1 MYAKVANMSYN
12 DMSIP
17 VERPSRR
24 KVLFILGEL
33 SDRDLDWMIATGHKK
48 EVPAGTVLIQE
59 GIANE
64 ALYIVLNGTLS
75 VCMAALAGREIST
88 IGCGEVLGEMSFVD
102 DRPPSATVKAIEDSV
117 VLAIPREP
125 LAEKLQ
131 QDVLFALRFYRAI
144 TKFLSTRLRGAVT
157 WLSDDKDLQLP
168 PDARAERTDA
178 PTVDEMAIASARFDQ
193 LLQRLQER

>member
-33 SDRDLDWMIATGHKK
+33 SDRDLDWMISTGNKK
-48 EVPAGTVLIQE
+48 EIPAGTVLIQE
-59 GIANE
+59 GVANE
-64 ALYIVLNGTLS
+64 ALYIVLKGTLS
-75 VCMAALAGREIST
+75 VSMAALGGREIST

-102 DRPPSATVKAIEDSV
+102 DRPPSATVKAIENSV

-125 LAEKLQ
+125 LTEKLQ

-157 WLSDDKDLQLP
+157 WFSDDKDLQLP
-168 PDARAERTDA
+168 PEARSERAEA
-178 PTVDEMAIASARFDQ
+178 PATDEMAVGSARFDQ
-193 LLQRLQER
+193 LLKRLKEL